1 MSAFTKLRES
11 NFSATEQ
18 RIADYILK
26 NSADLPD
33 LTISTVAEAC
43 GTSKSMVV
51 QLCKTA
57 GFKGYK
63 DLCSQLLIEQ
73 ALSDQRDEGLYE
85 DIHPGFTAA
94 QICQITIRQEIRSIQ
109 DTYELIDPD
118 AVEKAVQMLMDADRI
133 QLFGVGGSAVAALDL
148 YNKLCR
154 IGLNA
159 RFSQDIHCQLLETA
173 SLTPRGVAIIISF
186 NGMTNDMIDAC
197 VLSKESGAKIISI
210 TRFSH
215 NAVRDMADLSLY
227 VASNES
233 LRRVTAMSSRL
244 STLTMVDML
253 FACLA
258 SKMSD
263 TIQPIVRRS
272 TEIAQRRRKG
282 GTRE

>member
-1 MSAFTKLRES
+1 MSAFTRLRES

-18 RIADYILK
+18 RIADYILR
-26 NSADLPD
+26 NSANLPN

-63 DLCSQLLIEQ
+63 DLCSQLLIEH
-73 ALSDQRDEGLYE
+73 ALSDQRYESLYE
-85 DIHPGFTAA
+85 DVHPGFSVA
-94 QICQITIRQEIRSIQ
+94 QICQITVRQEIRSIQ
-109 DTYELIDPD
+109 DTFELINPNVMEE
-118 AVEKAVQMLMDADRI
+118 AVRMLMEADRI
-133 QLFGVGGSAVAALDL
+133 QLYGVGGSAVAALDL

-159 RFSQDIHCQLLETA
+159 RFSQDIHCQLLESA
-173 SLTPRGVAIIISF
+173 SLTPRSVAIVISF

-197 VLSKESGAKIISI
+197 ALSKESGAKIISI

-215 NAVRDMADLSLY
+215 NAIRDMADLSLY

-244 STLTMVDML
+244 STLCMVDML

-258 SKMSD
+258 SKKSD
-263 TIQPIVRRS
+263 TIQPIVQRC
-272 TEIAQRRRKG
+272 TEIAQKRRKG